1 MPIEEKT
8 TDLTLERVRR
18 METSIAD
25 LRAEFKIMQHKFDA
39 MFDFIRSQGSAANM
53 LLNMYQAQ
61 DVRTEQ
67 MDKKLD
73 RILTRLDIGGG
84 SN

>member
-25 LRAEFKIMQHKFDA
+25 LRAEFKIMQHKFDE